1 MDLTLPWRSR
11 QPFRTNDEEL
21 ALVARLRRR
30 DETAFAE
37 LVEVNHERLM
47 ALARR
52 ILRNDAD
59 AHDAV
64 QTALAAAFVAI
75 DGFDGRSRIATWLYR
90 ITANAA
96 LMMLR
101 SRRRRPERSWSGEQL
116 DSGHAWRRY
125 LDVGL
130 AADGNPE
137 TAAIHRE
144 QSVLLRQAVRS
155 LRPEHRLVIELRD
168 LREMDTRE
176 AARHL
181 ALTAN
186 ATKIRLHRARRAL
199 RQRYDDLQ
207 RGCQRDGP
215 RA

>member
-1 MDLTLPWRSR
+1 MDSTLPWRSR
-11 QPFRTNDEEL
+11 HAFRPNDEER

-30 DETAFAE
+30 DEAAFAE
-37 LVEVNHERLM
+37 LVEVNHERLT
-47 ALARR
+47 ALAKR
-52 ILRNDAD
+52 ILRDDAD

-96 LMMLR
+96 LMTLR
-101 SRRRRPERSWSGEQL
+101 SRRRRPERSWSGQQL
-116 DSGHAWRRY
+116 DSGPGWRRY
-125 LDVGL
+125 LDMGL
-130 AADGNPE
+130 GADGNPE

-144 QSVLLRQAVRS
+144 QSLLLRQAVRS
-155 LRPEHRLVIELRD
+155 LRPEHRRVIEMRD

-176 AARHL
+176 VARQL

-186 ATKIRLHRARRAL
+186 ATKIRLYRARRAL
-199 RQRYDDLQ
+199 RQRYDDLL